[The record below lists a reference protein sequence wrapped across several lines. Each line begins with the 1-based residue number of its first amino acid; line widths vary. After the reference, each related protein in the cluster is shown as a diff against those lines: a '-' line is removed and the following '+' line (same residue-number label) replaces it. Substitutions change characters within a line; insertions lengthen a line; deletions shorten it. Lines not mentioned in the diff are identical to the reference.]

1 MALHKDFPKSPY
13 AILDRVIHNAYRLT
27 LTGDSQRKT
36 RAARSARPIIW
47 YNFSPYT
54 IGPGNCWNWQTGVT

>member
-1 MALHKDFPKSPY
+1 MALHKDFPESPY

-36 RAARSARPIIW
+36 RAAALMS
-47 YNFSPYT
+47 ST
-54 IGPGNCWNWQTGVT
+54 